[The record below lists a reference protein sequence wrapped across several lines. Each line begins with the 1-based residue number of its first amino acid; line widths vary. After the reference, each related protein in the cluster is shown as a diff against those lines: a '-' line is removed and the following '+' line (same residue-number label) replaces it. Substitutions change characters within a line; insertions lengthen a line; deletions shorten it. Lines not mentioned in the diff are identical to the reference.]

1 MLKTVATWISR
12 LDKAGIAGTGVKVY
26 RMRYGDARQVAAL
39 LNDMFVGGSG
49 SGLDSPMN
57 QLAPG
62 GGAVASRSDRV
73 GPQPGGALG
82 TQQSSTQTSA
92 GTSPAGGSRFASAAG
107 SQLASNVAPTAP
119 SYGYGR
125 EMPYGGAGAGGNPIL
140 PGVRIAADKVNNA
153 VLVYANQDSYRIIER
168 TLQQLDRPQL
178 QVAIDATI
186 AEVTLND
193 KLDYGVQFFLKSQN
207 FGLNPDRGSISNSTS
222 DKTALP
228 TRVLPG
234 FNFLVGMEADPRLI
248 LTALHSVTD
257 VKILSTPSL
266 VVVDNQFASL
276 LVGDQIPITT
286 RTAQSVDVPT
296 APIVNSIDYRNT
308 GVILRVAPRINVN
321 GNVMLDIEQ
330 EISSVAPTATADTLT
345 PTVSQ
350 RMVKSSIS
358 VASGQ
363 TVLLGGLIAE
373 RQDRGSSGIPIL
385 DRAPGVLSALFS
397 NKSGSMQRTE
407 LVIFIR
413 PKIIRNGN
421 DARRVADELRDKL
434 INMFG
439 PPPLPPPPPPLP
451 PPPLPYAVKAPVA
464 KHQAAR
470 VPVARQQAATAP
482 VAPQEE
488 LEHDA
493 NASPNAPL

>member
-1 MLKTVATWISR
+1 
-12 LDKAGIAGTGVKVY
+12 
-26 RMRYGDARQVAAL
+26 
-39 LNDMFVGGSG
+39 
-49 SGLDSPMN
+49 
-57 QLAPG
+57 
-62 GGAVASRSDRV
+62 
-73 GPQPGGALG
+73 
-82 TQQSSTQTSA
+82 
-92 GTSPAGGSRFASAAG
+92 
-107 SQLASNVAPTAP
+107 
-119 SYGYGR
+119 
-125 EMPYGGAGAGGNPIL
+125 
-140 PGVRIAADKVNNA
+140 
-153 VLVYANQDSYRIIER
+153 
-168 TLQQLDRPQL
+168 
-178 QVAIDATI
+178 
-186 AEVTLND
+186 
-193 KLDYGVQFFLKSQN
+193 
-207 FGLNPDRGSISNSTS
+207 
-222 DKTALP
+222 
-228 TRVLPG
+228 
-234 FNFLVGMEADPRLI
+234 
-248 LTALHSVTD
+248 LHSVTD

-350 RMVKSSIS
+350 RMVKSSIA

-397 NKSGSMQRTE
+397 NKSGSTQRTE